1 MGQIPTFIIN
11 GFLDSG
17 KTSFIINTFENDG
30 FGNRGKT
37 LLVICEE
44 GEVEYSQEVLS
55 RYNISTFV
63 ISSEKEFNSKALDK
77 AIKEHKPNRIVIEMN
92 GMWNINEL
100 KFPGVCRL
108 AQLLLFIDFTTFG
121 VYFNNMRQRMVDM
134 MKVSDIIVFN
144 RVKNPQDLSP
154 YQVNVK
160 MINSQAQ
167 FLIMDEKF
175 EAMEAYEDP
184 LPYDIDA
191 DVIKIEDQDFGRFY
205 IDTFDNKERYNGK
218 VVELNAMVILS
229 KQLPENTFIV
239 GRKVMTC
246 CSDDIQ
252 LYGHLCNNLMGLKL
266 KNNSWIHIVAKIT
279 FEYSEEY
286 EEEELI
292 FVPIKIEP
300 IQPIK
305 NQVLDFR

>member
-44 GEVEYSQEVLS
+44 GEVEYPQDILNK
-55 RYNISTFV
+55 YNISTFV
-63 ISSEKEFNSKALDK
+63 ISSEKEFNSKTFDK
-77 AIKEHKPNRIVIEMN
+77 AIKECQPNRIVIEMN
-92 GMWNINEL
+92 GMWDVNKL

-134 MKVSDIIVFN
+134 MKVSDIVVFN
-144 RVKNPQDLSP
+144 RVNNPQDLSP

-167 FLIMDEKF
+167 FLIMDENF

-191 DVIKIEDQDFGRFY
+191 DIIKIEDKDFGRFY
-205 IDTFDNKERYNGK
+205 IDTFDNKERYEGK
-218 VVELNAMVILS
+218 VVELNALVILS
-229 KQLPENTFIV
+229 KQLPEDTFIA

-252 LYGHLCNNLMGLKL
+252 LYGHLCNSLMGLKL
-266 KNNSWIHIVAKIT
+266 KNNSWVHLVAKIT
-279 FEYSEEY
+279 FEYSDEY
-286 EEEELI
+286 QEEELI
-292 FVPIKIEP
+292 LVPIKIEQ

>member
-77 AIKEHKPNRIVIEMN
+77 AIKEYKPNRIVIEMN

-184 LPYDIDA
+184 LPYDIEA

-246 CSDDIQ
+246 CSNDIQ

>member
-30 FGNRGKT
+30 FGSRGKT

-44 GEVEYSQEVLS
+44 GEVEYPQDILNK
-55 RYNISTFV
+55 YNISTFV

-77 AIKEHKPNRIVIEMN
+77 AIKEYQPNRIVIEMN
-92 GMWNINEL
+92 GMWDVNKL

-134 MKVSDIIVFN
+134 MKVSDIVVFN
-144 RVKNPQDLSP
+144 RVNNPQDLSP

-167 FLIMDEKF
+167 FLIMDENF

-191 DVIKIEDQDFGRFY
+191 DIIKIEDKDFGRFY
-205 IDTFDNKERYNGK
+205 IDTFDNKERYEGK
-218 VVELNAMVILS
+218 VVELNALVILS
-229 KQLPENTFIV
+229 KQLPEDTFIA

-252 LYGHLCNNLMGLKL
+252 LYGHLCNSLMGLKL
-266 KNNSWIHIVAKIT
+266 KNNSWVHLVAKIT
-279 FEYSEEY
+279 FEYSDEY
-286 EEEELI
+286 QEEELI
-292 FVPIKIEP
+292 LVPIKIEQ

>member
-184 LPYDIDA
+184 LPYDIEA

-246 CSDDIQ
+246 CSNDIQ

>member
-30 FGNRGKT
+30 FGSRGKT
-37 LLVICEE
+37 LLVLCEE
-44 GEVEYSQEVLS
+44 GEVEYPEELLVQNNIVLF
-55 RYNISTFV
+55 R
-63 ISSEKEFNSKALDK
+63 ISSEKDFSSKIFDK

-92 GMWNINEL
+92 GMWDVNNL

-121 VYFNNMRQRMVDM
+121 IYFNNMRQRLVDM
-134 MKVSDIIVFN
+134 MKVSDIVIFN
-144 RVKNPQDLSP
+144 RVNNPQDLTP
-154 YQVNVK
+154 YQVNLK
-160 MINSQAQ
+160 MINSQGQ
-167 FLIMDEKF
+167 ILIMDENF

-191 DVIKIEDQDFGRFY
+191 EVIKIEDQDFGRFY
-205 IDTFDNKERYNGK
+205 IDTFDNKERYDGK

-229 KQLPENTFIV
+229 KQLPEGTFIA

-252 LYGHLCNNLMGLKL
+252 LYGHLCDNLMGLKL
-266 KNNSWIHIVAKIT
+266 KNNSWIHLTARISYQ
-279 FEYSEEY
+279 FSEEY
-286 EEEELI
+286 QEEELV
-292 FVPIKIEP
+292 FMPIKITP
-300 IQPIK
+300 IDPIK

>member
-30 FGNRGKT
+30 FGSRGKT

-44 GEVEYSQEVLS
+44 GEVEYSQEVLN
-55 RYNISTFV
+55 RYNISTFI
-63 ISSEKEFNSKALDK
+63 ISSEKEFNSKAFDK
-77 AIKEHKPNRIVIEMN
+77 AIKEFQPNRIVIEMN
-92 GMWNINEL
+92 GMWDVNKL

-134 MKVSDIIVFN
+134 MKVSDIVVFN
-144 RVKNPQDLSP
+144 RVNNPQDLSP

-167 FLIMDEKF
+167 FLIMDENF

-191 DVIKIEDQDFGRFY
+191 DIIKIEDKDFGRFY
-205 IDTFDNKERYNGK
+205 IDTFDNKERYDGK
-218 VVELNAMVILS
+218 TVELNAMVILS
-229 KQLPENTFIV
+229 KQLPEGTFIA

-266 KNNSWIHIVAKIT
+266 KNNSWIHLVAKIT
-279 FEYSEEY
+279 FEYSDEY
-286 EEEELI
+286 QEEELI
-292 FVPIKIEP
+292 FIPIKIEQ

>member
-30 FGNRGKT
+30 FGSRGKT

-44 GEVEYSQEVLS
+44 GEVEYSQEVLN
-55 RYNISTFV
+55 RYNISTFI
-63 ISSEKEFNSKALDK
+63 ISSEKEFNSKVFDK
-77 AIKEHKPNRIVIEMN
+77 AIKEFQPNRIVIEMN
-92 GMWNINEL
+92 GMWDVNKL

-134 MKVSDIIVFN
+134 MKVSDIVVFN
-144 RVKNPQDLSP
+144 RVNNPQDLSP

-167 FLIMDEKF
+167 FLIMDENF

-191 DVIKIEDQDFGRFY
+191 DIIKIEDKDFGRFY
-205 IDTFDNKERYNGK
+205 IDTFDNKERYDGK
-218 VVELNAMVILS
+218 TVELNAMVILS
-229 KQLPENTFIV
+229 KQLPEGTFIA

-266 KNNSWIHIVAKIT
+266 KNNSWIHLVAKIT
-279 FEYSEEY
+279 FEYSDEY
-286 EEEELI
+286 QEEELI
-292 FVPIKIEP
+292 FIPIKIEQ

>member
-30 FGNRGKT
+30 FGSRGKT
-37 LLVICEE
+37 LLVVCEE
-44 GEVEYSQEVLS
+44 GEVEYPQEILDQN
-55 RYNISTFV
+55 NITIFK
-63 ISSEKEFNSKALDK
+63 ISSEKDFSSKIFDK
-77 AIKEHKPNRIVIEMN
+77 AIKEYKPNRIVIEMN
-92 GMWNINEL
+92 GMWDVNNL

-108 AQLLLFIDFTTFG
+108 AQLLLFVDFTTFG
-121 VYFNNMRQRMVDM
+121 IYFNNMRQKLVDA
-134 MKVSDIIVFN
+134 MKISDIIVFN
-144 RVKNPQDLSP
+144 RVNDPQDLTP
-154 YQVNVK
+154 YQVNLK

-167 FLIMDEKF
+167 ILIMDENF

-184 LPYDIDA
+184 LPYDIEA
-191 DVIKIEDQDFGRFY
+191 DVIKIEDKDFGRFY
-205 IDTFDNKERYNGK
+205 IDTFDNKERYDGK

-229 KQLPENTFIV
+229 KQLPQGTFIA

-252 LYGHLCNNLMGLKL
+252 LYGHLCDNLMGLKL
-266 KNNSWIHIVAKIT
+266 KNNSWINLTARIT
-279 FEYSEEY
+279 YQYSEEY
-286 EEEELI
+286 QEEELV
-292 FVPIKIEP
+292 FMPIKITP

>member
-30 FGNRGKT
+30 FGSRGKT
-37 LLVICEE
+37 LLVLCEE
-44 GEVEYSQEVLS
+44 GEVEYPEELLVQN
-55 RYNISTFV
+55 NIILFR
-63 ISSEKEFNSKALDK
+63 ISSEKDFSSKIFDK

-92 GMWNINEL
+92 GMWDVNNL

-121 VYFNNMRQRMVDM
+121 IYFNNMRQRLVDM
-134 MKVSDIIVFN
+134 MKVSDIVVFN
-144 RVKNPQDLSP
+144 RVNNPQDLTP
-154 YQVNVK
+154 YQVNLK
-160 MINSQAQ
+160 MINSQGQ
-167 FLIMDEKF
+167 ILIMDENF

-191 DVIKIEDQDFGRFY
+191 EVIKIEDQDFGRFY
-205 IDTFDNKERYNGK
+205 IDTFDNKERYDGK

-229 KQLPENTFIV
+229 KQLPEGTFIA

-252 LYGHLCNNLMGLKL
+252 LYGHLCDNLMGLKL
-266 KNNSWIHIVAKIT
+266 KNNSWIRLTARISYQ
-279 FEYSEEY
+279 FSEEY
-286 EEEELI
+286 QEEELV
-292 FVPIKIEP
+292 FMPIKITP
-300 IQPIK
+300 IDPIK